1 MNNKM
6 VLEVNVDDLNMGG
19 VYGLVKNVITNN
31 FDRSI
36 KIDIA
41 AIEHFANTKNI
52 ELFNERGTQVFYVG
66 YDGNKLL
73 KQIKCYSNLRKLIKS
88 NNYEYVHV
96 HADVAN
102 KLFTSGLAAKYSGA
116 KKVILHSHAAGV
128 DGKHRKVKKYIHK
141 FCRRFLKYIA
151 TDYVA
156 CSEVAAK
163 WMFPNV
169 ESEKIVIVNNGV
181 DLDKFRFDAAVR
193 YQIRNKLGIKDEIL
207 LGHVGRFCY
216 QKNHEYFI
224 EILKEIRKRNIKAKL
239 LLIGEGPDEQD
250 FKEKIRKEQLDDM
263 VIFYG
268 TTNKVQELFM
278 AMDVFLLP
286 SHFEGLP
293 IVGVEAQ
300 ASGLPVIFSDKIDR
314 SAKLTDSVSFL
325 RTELENT
332 SEWVGKI
339 LKLQEKESNREKT
352 YYILKQKRFSIQ
364 DTVNEFLELY
374 K

>member
-73 KQIKCYSNLRKLIKS
+73 KQIKCYSNLRKLIKN
-88 NNYEYVHV
+88 NNYEYVHI

-268 TTNKVQELFM
+268 TTNKGQELFM

-300 ASGLPVIFSDKIDR
+300 ASGLPVILSDQIDR
-314 SAKLTDSVSFL
+314 SAKLTDSVEFL
-325 RTELENT
+325 DIKLNTAAKWVDVILNFRKRTDDR
-332 SEWVGKI
+332 KCAYYF
-339 LKLQEKESNREKT
+339 LKKEK
-352 YYILKQKRFSIQ
+352 FSIK

>member
-52 ELFNERGTQVFYVG
+52 ELFNKRGTQVFYVG

-73 KQIKCYSNLRKLIKS
+73 KQIKCYSNLRKLIKN
-88 NNYEYVHV
+88 NNYEYVHI

-181 DLDKFRFDAAVR
+181 DLDKFRFDASVR

-300 ASGLPVIFSDKIDR
+300 ASGLPVILSDQIDR
-314 SAKLTDSVSFL
+314 SAKLTDSVEFL
-325 RTELENT
+325 DIKLNT
-332 SEWVGKI
+332 AAKWVDVI
-339 LKLQEKESNREKT
+339 LKFRKRTDDRKCAYYFLKKEK
-352 YYILKQKRFSIQ
+352 FSIK

>member
-1 MNNKM
+1 M
-6 VLEVNVDDLNMGG
+6 
-19 VYGLVKNVITNN
+19 
-31 FDRSI
+31 
-36 KIDIA
+36 
-41 AIEHFANTKNI
+41 
-52 ELFNERGTQVFYVG
+52 
-66 YDGNKLL
+66 L
-73 KQIKCYSNLRKLIKS
+73 KQIKCYSNLRKLIKN
-88 NNYEYVHV
+88 NNYEYVHI

-250 FKEKIRKEQLDDM
+250 FKEKIRKEQLDDLC
-263 VIFYG
+263 
-268 TTNKVQELFM
+268 KVWEQ
-278 AMDVFLLP
+278 
-286 SHFEGLP
+286 
-293 IVGVEAQ
+293 I
-300 ASGLPVIFSDKIDR
+300 
-314 SAKLTDSVSFL
+314 
-325 RTELENT
+325 RT
-332 SEWVGKI
+332 
-339 LKLQEKESNREKT
+339 
-352 YYILKQKRFSIQ
+352 
-364 DTVNEFLELY
+364 
-374 K
+374 

>member
-73 KQIKCYSNLRKLIKS
+73 KQIKCYSNLRKLIKN
-88 NNYEYVHV
+88 NNYEYVHI

-268 TTNKVQELFM
+268 TTNKVQELLDIKLNT
-278 AMDVFLLP
+278 AAKWVDV
-286 SHFEGLP
+286 
-293 IVGVEAQ
+293 
-300 ASGLPVIFSDKIDR
+300 
-314 SAKLTDSVSFL
+314 
-325 RTELENT
+325 
-332 SEWVGKI
+332 I
-339 LKLQEKESNREKT
+339 LKFRKRTDDRKCAYYFLKKEK
-352 YYILKQKRFSIQ
+352 FSIK

>member
-73 KQIKCYSNLRKLIKS
+73 KQIKCYSNLRKLIKN
-88 NNYEYVHV
+88 NNYEYVHI

-181 DLDKFRFDAAVR
+181 DLDKFLFDAAVR

-300 ASGLPVIFSDKIDR
+300 ASGLPVILSDQIDR
-314 SAKLTDSVSFL
+314 SAKLTDSVEFL
-325 RTELENT
+325 DIKLNT
-332 SEWVGKI
+332 AAKWVDVI
-339 LKLQEKESNREKT
+339 LKFRKRTDDRKCAYYFLKKEK
-352 YYILKQKRFSIQ
+352 FSIK

>member
-73 KQIKCYSNLRKLIKS
+73 KQIKCYSNLRKLIKN
-88 NNYEYVHV
+88 NNYEYVHI

-151 TDYVA
+151 TDYVV

-300 ASGLPVIFSDKIDR
+300 ASGLPVILSDQIDR
-314 SAKLTDSVSFL
+314 SAKLTDSVEFL
-325 RTELENT
+325 DIKLNT
-332 SEWVGKI
+332 AAKWVDVI
-339 LKLQEKESNREKT
+339 LKFRKRTDDRKCAYYFLKKEK
-352 YYILKQKRFSIQ
+352 FSIK

>member
-73 KQIKCYSNLRKLIKS
+73 KQIKCYSNLRKLIKN
-88 NNYEYVHV
+88 NNYEYVHI

-300 ASGLPVIFSDKIDR
+300 ASGLPVILSDQIDR
-314 SAKLTDSVSFL
+314 SAK
-325 RTELENT
+325 
-332 SEWVGKI
+332 
-339 LKLQEKESNREKT
+339 
-352 YYILKQKRFSIQ
+352 
-364 DTVNEFLELY
+364 
-374 K
+374 

>member
-73 KQIKCYSNLRKLIKS
+73 KQIKCYSNLRKLIKN
-88 NNYEYVHV
+88 NNYEYVHI

-128 DGKHRKVKKYIHK
+128 DGKYRKVKKYIHK

-300 ASGLPVIFSDKIDR
+300 ASGLPVILSDQIDR
-314 SAKLTDSVSFL
+314 SAKLTDSVEFL
-325 RTELENT
+325 DIKLNT
-332 SEWVGKI
+332 AAKWVDVI
-339 LKLQEKESNREKT
+339 LKFRKRTDDRKCAYYFLKKEK
-352 YYILKQKRFSIQ
+352 FSIK

>member
-41 AIEHFANTKNI
+41 AIEHFANAKNI

-73 KQIKCYSNLRKLIKS
+73 KQIKCYSNLKKLIKN

-300 ASGLPVIFSDKIDR
+300 ASGLPVIFSDQIDR

-332 SEWVGKI
+332 SEWVEKI

>member
-1 MNNKM
+1 M
-6 VLEVNVDDLNMGG
+6 
-19 VYGLVKNVITNN
+19 
-31 FDRSI
+31 
-36 KIDIA
+36 
-41 AIEHFANTKNI
+41 
-52 ELFNERGTQVFYVG
+52 
-66 YDGNKLL
+66 
-73 KQIKCYSNLRKLIKS
+73 
-88 NNYEYVHV
+88 
-96 HADVAN
+96 
-102 KLFTSGLAAKYSGA
+102 
-116 KKVILHSHAAGV
+116 
-128 DGKHRKVKKYIHK
+128 
-141 FCRRFLKYIA
+141 
-151 TDYVA
+151 
-156 CSEVAAK
+156 
-163 WMFPNV
+163 
-169 ESEKIVIVNNGV
+169 
-181 DLDKFRFDAAVR
+181 
-193 YQIRNKLGIKDEIL
+193 
-207 LGHVGRFCY
+207 
-216 QKNHEYFI
+216 
-224 EILKEIRKRNIKAKL
+224 
-239 LLIGEGPDEQD
+239 LIGEGPDEQD

-300 ASGLPVIFSDKIDR
+300 ASGLPVIFSDQIDR

-332 SEWVGKI
+332 SEWVEKI